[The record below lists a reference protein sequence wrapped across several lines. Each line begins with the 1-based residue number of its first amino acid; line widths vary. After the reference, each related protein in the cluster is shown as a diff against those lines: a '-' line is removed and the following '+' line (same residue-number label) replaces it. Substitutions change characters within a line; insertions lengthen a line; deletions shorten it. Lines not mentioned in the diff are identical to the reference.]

1 MIYNHHLILKILILQ
16 VILLIKLRLQIL
28 LHQYLLDN
36 ILKLHFVAII
46 NLLLSDLF
54 VNLNKEM
61 YMFKKIL
68 FFIFITQL
76 TYSQDR
82 QLIQGKVIYRNID
95 VPAANVINNTD
106 QSSTITNDQGEFE
119 IFAKEGDE
127 IIFSS
132 VQYIIRTVRVN
143 KEILKNKRLVVQINE
158 RVRELDEVVITPDDT
173 QKFLDL
179 KEEQFKGFD
188 YVADKSTKIQNVLTD
203 NRQVVNGLNFVNIFK
218 LLSTIVDSKSDVE
231 KLNIVPSEVLP
242 YILEENFFS
251 DVLKLETFEIND
263 FLFNLDSDEMM
274 KSLILEKNQF
284 LVIDYLINKADS
296 YKDLKIE

>member
-1 MIYNHHLILKILILQ
+1 MH
-16 VILLIKLRLQIL
+16 
-28 LHQYLLDN
+28 
-36 ILKLHFVAII
+36 
-46 NLLLSDLF
+46 
-54 VNLNKEM
+54 
-61 YMFKKIL
+61 MFKKIL
-68 FFIFITQL
+68 FFIFIIQL

-106 QSSTITNDQGEFE
+106 QNSTITNDQGEFE
-119 IFAKEGDE
+119 IYAKEGDE
-127 IIFSS
+127 IIFSA

-143 KEILKNKRLVVQINE
+143 KQILLNKRLVVQINE

-188 YVADKSTKIQNVLTD
+188 YIADKSTKVQNILTD

-218 LLSTIVDSKSDVE
+218 LLTTLVDSKSDYE

-251 DVLKLETFEIND
+251 DVLELEPFEVND

-284 LVIDYLINKADS
+284 LVIDYLLNKADS
-296 YKDLKIE
+296 YKELKIE

>member
-1 MIYNHHLILKILILQ
+1 
-16 VILLIKLRLQIL
+16 
-28 LHQYLLDN
+28 
-36 ILKLHFVAII
+36 
-46 NLLLSDLF
+46 
-54 VNLNKEM
+54 
-61 YMFKKIL
+61 MFKKIL
-68 FFIFITQL
+68 FFIFIIQF

-95 VPAANVINNTD
+95 VPAANVINNTN
-106 QSSTITNDQGEFE
+106 QTSTITNDQGEFE

-143 KEILKNKRLVVQINE
+143 NEILKNKRLVVQINE

-188 YVADKSTKIQNVLTD
+188 YIADKSTKIQNVLTD

-218 LLSTIVDSKSDVE
+218 LLSTIVDSKSDQE
-231 KLNIVPSEVLP
+231 KLNIVPSDVLP

-263 FLFNLDSDEMM
+263 FLFNLDSDEKM
-274 KSLILEKNQF
+274 KNLILEKNQF
-284 LVIDYLINKADS
+284 LVIDYLLNKADS
-296 YKDLKIE
+296 YKNLKVEWEK